1 MLEVAQH
8 VQQFL
13 HKHDRPHVSLY
24 EEMLQRQRQKEE
36 EEKKRLAAEREA
48 WRIKEEEEVCV
59 RVCSTKSS
67 PLHTH
72 LALIVMLHPPLPT
85 PTHPLTSNT
94 QHQRIEEEIMRK
106 KAELRERVE
115 QYSDEE
121 EEDNFEVGPCKS
133 PQLLNHVLA
142 ISTIADLLAGIPPIK

>member
-85 PTHPLTSNT
+85 PTHPLTSSPHPPIPSHRT
-94 QHQRIEEEIMRK
+94 HSTS
-106 KAELRERVE
+106 ELRKRLCERRRSYE
-115 QYSDEE
+115 RAS
-121 EEDNFEVGPCKS
+121 NNTRMKRRKII
-133 PQLLNHVLA
+133 LR
-142 ISTIADLLAGIPPIK
+142 

>member
-85 PTHPLTSNT
+85 PTHPLTSSPPHT
-94 QHQRIEEEIMRK
+94 HPSPHIEHT
-106 KAELRERVE
+106 APA
-115 QYSDEE
+115 
-121 EEDNFEVGPCKS
+121 N
-133 PQLLNHVLA
+133 
-142 ISTIADLLAGIPPIK
+142 